1 MSKTSYIHNMKTK
14 FNFSDKAIESII
26 TPQKSAKK
34 SIFTDKTQRG
44 LVLVVGYGG
53 TKAFYFRC
61 KTKHRKIMFKIGTF
75 PYMNVENARNKAFL
89 IRKDIK
95 NGDYNAQL
103 REFCD
108 GIPTLSELFYDK
120 YLPNYAK
127 VFKKQTSWREN
138 ERIFKIHFGDLQ
150 NLKINELDRL
160 TIDNWHK
167 KIGKNNGIYVANRC
181 LALIRHMLNMAIDW
195 GLITINNAT
204 HIKQY
209 KEIARDRFLQP
220 HEIGAFMTALKES
233 KNAQLR
239 QFILLLLFT
248 GQRKSNILALRW
260 ENINF
265 YNNILY
271 LPDTKNNQPQQIP
284 LTEQAINVL
293 KGIGVRDK
301 GWVFPSQESKSGHL
315 ENPKKFWQKLLKK
328 AGIENLRMHD
338 LRRTL
343 GSYQAI
349 IGSSMSI
356 IGKSLGHKSVQS
368 TAVYARLSLT
378 PVRESMQKAT
388 DEILKY

>member
-1 MSKTSYIHNMKTK
+1 MKTK
-14 FNFSDKAIESII
+14 FNFTDKTIENVVL
-26 TPQKSAKK
+26 PQKQAKK
-34 SIFTDKTQRG
+34 VVFTDKIQRG

-53 TKAFYFRC
+53 TKTFYFRG
-61 KTKHRKIMFKIGTF
+61 KTKHKKIMFKIGTF
-75 PYMNVENARNKAFL
+75 PCMSVESARNKAFL
-89 IRKDIK
+89 LRNEVK
-95 NGDYNAQL
+95 NGNYVANSPHLLDAK
-103 REFCD
+103 
-108 GIPTLSELFYDK
+108 PTLYELFYDK
-120 YLPNYAK
+120 YLPNYAQ

-167 KIGKNNGIYVANRC
+167 KIGKNNGIYIANRC
-181 LALIRHMLNMAIDW
+181 LALVRHILNMAINW
-195 GLITINNAT
+195 GIITTNNAS

-209 KEIARDRFLQP
+209 KETARDRFLQP
-220 HEIGAFMTALKES
+220 HEINNFMSALNAS
-233 KNAQLR
+233 PNAQLR
-239 QFILLLLFT
+239 HFILLLLFT

-293 KGIGVRDK
+293 KDIGIRDK
-301 GWVFPSQESKSGHL
+301 GWVFPGHESKSGHL
-315 ENPKKFWQKLLKK
+315 ENPKKFWQKLLKN
-328 AGIENLRMHD
+328 AGIDNLRMHD

-349 IGSSMSI
+349 IGSSMNI
-356 IGKSLGHKSVQS
+356 ISKSLGHKSVQS
-368 TAVYARLSLT
+368 TAIYARLSLA

>member
-1 MSKTSYIHNMKTK
+1 MKTR
-14 FNFSDKAIESII
+14 FNFSDKTIEGII
-26 TPQKSAKK
+26 TPQKCVKK
-34 SIFTDKTQRG
+34 CVFIDKTQRG
-44 LVLVVGYGG
+44 LVLMVGYGG
-53 TKAFYFRC
+53 TKTFYFRC
-61 KTKHRKIMFKIGTF
+61 KSRRKKIMFKIGNF
-75 PYMNVENARNKAFL
+75 PYMNVESARNRAFL
-89 IRKDIK
+89 LLKDVK
-95 NGDYNAQL
+95 NGVYNSAL
-103 REFCD
+103 SD
-108 GIPTLSELFYDK
+108 IHSVKMTLAELFYDK

-138 ERIFKIHFGDLQ
+138 ERIFKTHFSELKD
-150 NLKINELDRL
+150 LKIDEIDRL
-160 TIDNWHK
+160 CIDKWHK
-167 KIGKNNGIYVANRC
+167 KIGKNNGIYIANRC

-195 GLITINNAT
+195 GLLTTNNAT

-220 HEIGAFMTALKES
+220 HEIKAFMTALNES

-284 LTEQAINVL
+284 LTEQAISVL
-293 KGIGVRDK
+293 RDIGIHDK
-301 GWVFPSQESKSGHL
+301 GWVFPSRNSKSGHL
-315 ENPKKFWQKLLKK
+315 ENPKKFWQNLLKK

-349 IGSSMSI
+349 IGSSMNI
-356 IGKSLGHKSVQS
+356 ISKSLGHKSIQS
-368 TAVYARLSLT
+368 TAIYARLSLS
-378 PVRESMQKAT
+378 PVRDSMQKAT
-388 DEILKY
+388 DEILRY